1 MDSVPDSTYGW
12 MWWFFSVVFISF
24 VINMVS
30 SYAKPIFDNI
40 GMKYS
45 ENRRRKIGEAKEK
58 FDKLVDNFN
67 TTEGITYLKIDLL
80 SIYIQMSLVL
90 LLTIIIAGVLYNLVD
105 LSMKFGGMYFYSG
118 GKIILYIRE
127 AIAPVIYILGLIV
140 WLFLLNRAKL
150 VNSIL
155 KKLYSKDTKLNELA
169 NISS

>member
-1 MDSVPDSTYGW
+1 MDGIPDSTNGW

-45 ENRRRKIGEAKEK
+45 ENRRKKIGEAKEK
-58 FDKLVDNFN
+58 FDKLIDSFN
-67 TTEGITYLKIDLL
+67 TTEGISYLKIDLL

-90 LLTIIIAGVLYNLVD
+90 LLTIIISGVLYNLVD
-105 LSMKFGGMYFYSG
+105 LSMKFGGIYFYSG
-118 GKIILYIRE
+118 GEIFLYIRE
-127 AIAPVIYILGLIV
+127 TIVPIIYIVGLIV
-140 WLFLLNRAKL
+140 WLFLLNKAKL
-150 VNSIL
+150 LNSVL
-155 KKLYSKDTKLNELA
+155 KKLYSMNTKLNELE